1 MPPQLPGTAAEKP
14 EHRGPGLKSDSPSS
28 SPFAF
33 KWWRRPSR
41 RRLFSCL
48 FAAPAVFFLL
58 VFYFLPIVEL
68 VKQSFVA
75 GNHPSLYNYRQAS
88 RTPEFWQSV
97 AVTCNVVIFTT
108 VIVVPLATC
117 IGALLWKW
125 TAGIRWLSVP
135 FLMPYLTPTVA
146 VAVIW
151 QWIFR
156 PYRGPVNTI
165 LSILHIA
172 PLRWLMEPTP
182 VLQFIA
188 PRAANLPSFLRGPSV
203 ALCVIILEMVWR
215 CTGLFSLVV
224 CQALHRIPPELREAA
239 ILDTA
244 NETQVWR
251 GLYLPLLKPTLVL
264 NCLLTVLIASQAFT
278 SIYALTSA
286 SEGAPTPGG
295 PIGTTSTLLIYFFNV
310 FYEAPTSPGYA
321 AAIGVAAA
329 VIAAGLGLLIRT
341 IGRDQQGSL

>member
-1 MPPQLPGTAAEKP
+1 VPTQLPGTAAGKP
-14 EHRGPGLKSDSPSS
+14 EYRKRGLKPDTPSS
-28 SPFAF
+28 ARLWFRR
-33 KWWRRPSR
+33 WRRPSR

-48 FAAPAVFFLL
+48 FVAPAAFFLL

-68 VKQSFVA
+68 VRQSFVA
-75 GNHPSLYNYRQAS
+75 GNHPSLYYYRQAS
-88 RTPEFWQSV
+88 GTPEFWQSV
-97 AVTCNVVIFTT
+97 AVTCNVVLFTT

-156 PYRGPVNTI
+156 PYRGPMNTI

-182 VLQFIA
+182 VLQLIA
-188 PRAANLPSFLRGPSV
+188 PRAANLPPYLRGPSV

-224 CQALHRIPPELREAA
+224 CQALHRIPPELRETAL
-239 ILDTA
+239 LDTA

-251 GLYLPLLKPTLVL
+251 GVYLPLLKPTLVL

-295 PIGTTSTLLIYFFNV
+295 PIGTTSTLLIYFFNI
-310 FYEAPTSPGYA
+310 FYEAPSSPGYA
-321 AAIGVAAA
+321 AAVGVAAA
-329 VIAAGLGLLIRT
+329 IIAVWLGLLVRAM
-341 IGRDQQGSL
+341 GRVPQDSL